1 MKKLEKQ
8 LDEYIAYCRDVK
20 HLSPKTISNYEKV
33 MESLERSVS
42 ASSVQKITNE
52 MIEQWLCAHSHWS
65 TANLSAHLCAIKA
78 MIRHFQRRGE
88 RMSCNPDLIDPIKGE
103 KSKPVFYTKEQ
114 IDRVLADCGTLEWLL
129 IRLAFECG
137 FRMTEL
143 ANLKVSDIDKNRI
156 TFIGKGR
163 KNREVYVSDELQEKL
178 EQWIESRRLSDALWT
193 WDDGEKV
200 VTYTVNA
207 LRQRMKKAFK
217 KHGFTN
223 FHPHALRH
231 SFATQ
236 ILRNGAPVHV
246 VKEMLGHSKISTT
259 MIYIHSLQGQLESS
273 FSKYGTY

>member
-1 MKKLEKQ
+1 MRKLEKQ
-8 LDEYIAYCRDVK
+8 LDEYVAYCRDVK
-20 HLSPKTISNYEKV
+20 QLSPRTILRYKEAMK
-33 MESLERSVS
+33 SLMSSVS

-52 MIEQWLCAHSHWS
+52 MIEQWSCDHSHWS
-65 TANLSAHLCAIKA
+65 PANLRAQLCAIKA
-78 MIRHFQRRGE
+78 MIRHFERRGE
-88 RMSCNPDLIDPIKGE
+88 RMACKPDLIEAIKGNQAR
-103 KSKPVFYTKEQ
+103 PVFYTKEQ
-114 IDRVLADCGTLEWLL
+114 IDKVLANCGTLDWLL

-163 KNREVYVSDELQEKL
+163 KNREVYVSDELRSKL
-178 EQWIESRRLSDALWT
+178 EEWIESRNLNDAMWT
-193 WDDGEKV
+193 WDDGEK
-200 VTYTVNA
+200 TMPYTVNA

-217 KHGFTN
+217 RHGFMD

-273 FSKYGTY
+273 FNKYGTY